1 MFGVYS
7 IFRSTAISATRA
19 SCSEF
24 TPFASPG
31 LNRSNQLD
39 RRGARWWGLT
49 KSKRLD
55 VVRYMIHD
63 IWYVLITYICI
74 NVYITI
80 YIYRGCIHVE
90 FIAGQVLF
98 FFFFAGW
105 FHVAIW
111 WDPLHCHRFPHWSS
125 IIHHWCCSS
134 SLLQVYVL
142 HIYIYRAFD
151 YMSFIY
157 CTLYILYV
165 LIYNIADV
173 STSTVSV
180 VHPSDPSRWAVEV
193 KVGFRCQAPRCAHC
207 EGTCNCDW
215 KQPLKE
221 LIDPW
226 RCIPKQSQR
235 KNNSVISLE
244 IDTW

>member
-1 MFGVYS
+1 M
-7 IFRSTAISATRA
+7 
-19 SCSEF
+19 
-24 TPFASPG
+24 
-31 LNRSNQLD
+31 LNLLQD
-39 RRGARWWGLT
+39 RF
-49 KSKRLD
+49 
-55 VVRYMIHD
+55 
-63 IWYVLITYICI
+63 C
-74 NVYITI
+74 
-80 YIYRGCIHVE
+80 
-90 FIAGQVLF
+90 F
-98 FFFFAGW
+98 FFFSLGGFMWPSGEIPSIVTV
-105 FHVAIW
+105 FPI
-111 WDPLHCHRFPHWSS
+111 DPVLS
-125 IIHHWCCSS
+125 ITDAVVLLCCR
-134 SLLQVYVL
+134 YMFF
-142 HIYIYRAFD
+142 IYIYRAFD